1 MLPKQIRVRDKAV
14 RAQITA
20 LFEEGIEKGRSGAK
34 SFRVFWAC
42 KLLEILTMLAQTGL
56 DAKAEAISSA
66 LPPRT
71 TGKIN
76 ELCAYLD
83 THYAEKITGSSI
95 EAEMGMN
102 FDYLNRTFRR
112 VTGKTVFQYLNRV
125 RINRVKELLKTT
137 DMKLAEIAALTGFS
151 DEFYL
156 SRQLKKATGVAPI
169 LYARGQMKN

>member
-1 MLPKQIRVRDKAV
+1 
-14 RAQITA
+14 
-20 LFEEGIEKGRSGAK
+20 
-34 SFRVFWAC
+34 
-42 KLLEILTMLAQTGL
+42 
-56 DAKAEAISSA
+56 
-66 LPPRT
+66 
-71 TGKIN
+71 
-76 ELCAYLD
+76 
-83 THYAEKITGSSI
+83 
-95 EAEMGMN
+95 MGMN

-156 SRQLKKATGVAPI
+156 SRQFKKATGVAPI